1 VFLEEFL
8 LSESFSSLCSMAAV
22 DDVAP
27 AESRLKFYFQTPY
40 TSFTSVRETVTL
52 GGHVEIP
59 EEQLQS
65 LRSLIIAVVG
75 DDKDY
80 PEDVEMHP
88 VAQKGGDFIDLPAP
102 VSGFGYYFDIA
113 PGSELPAIKL
123 YLPMH
128 HYGQD
133 DLSLAK
139 GITGWMKAHGRGQ
152 YCDRYMSML
161 ENMAYHRHL
170 EDKKGLQSYVSC
182 LIKKSGELDI
192 TTYIDPEALDRVK
205 PKAKTNGASH

>member
-1 VFLEEFL
+1 MVV
-8 LSESFSSLCSMAAV
+8 V

-75 DDKDY
+75 VNKNY
-80 PEDVEMHP
+80 PEDVTMHP

-128 HYGQD
+128 HYSQD

-139 GITGWMKAHGRGQ
+139 SITG
-152 YCDRYMSML
+152 
-161 ENMAYHRHL
+161 
-170 EDKKGLQSYVSC
+170 
-182 LIKKSGELDI
+182 
-192 TTYIDPEALDRVK
+192 
-205 PKAKTNGASH
+205 